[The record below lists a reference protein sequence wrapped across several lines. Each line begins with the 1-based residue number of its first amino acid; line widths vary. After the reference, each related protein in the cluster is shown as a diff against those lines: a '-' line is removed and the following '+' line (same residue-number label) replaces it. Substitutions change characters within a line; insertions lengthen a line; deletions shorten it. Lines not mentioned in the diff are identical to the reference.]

1 MVRRTPE
8 EAAKTRQ
15 ALLQSALEV
24 FSEKGAANG
33 TLKEVAVRAQVT
45 HGALYWHFKDRA
57 ALLRGLFEH
66 SELPFDQH
74 YLEQLQA
81 SRQDALEALEGY
93 LLGLLRDI
101 PGQPQWRKVYRLFY
115 SGSDTC
121 NELAALGELRREAL
135 EQPLEHIRHFLK
147 LARKQGLI
155 GLKKRQLDP
164 MASAIFCLLVGVLQ
178 SAQLTPELFACENQG
193 PLLVRNCV
201 DGLRASIK

>member
-1 MVRRTPE
+1 MVRRSPQ
-8 EAAKTRQ
+8 EAEKTRQ
-15 ALLQSALEV
+15 ALLQSALDV

-33 TLKEVAVRAQVT
+33 TLKEVAARAQVT

-57 ALLRGLFEH
+57 ALLQGLFEH

-101 PGQPQWRKVYRLFY
+101 HTQPHSHKVYRLFY

-121 NELAALGELRREAL
+121 AELAGLAGLRREAL
-135 EQPLEHIRHFLK
+135 EQPLEHIHHFLK

-178 SAQLTPELFACENQG
+178 SAQLTPELFSCDNQG
-193 PLLVRNCV
+193 ALLVRSCI
-201 DGLRASIK
+201 DGLRASAK